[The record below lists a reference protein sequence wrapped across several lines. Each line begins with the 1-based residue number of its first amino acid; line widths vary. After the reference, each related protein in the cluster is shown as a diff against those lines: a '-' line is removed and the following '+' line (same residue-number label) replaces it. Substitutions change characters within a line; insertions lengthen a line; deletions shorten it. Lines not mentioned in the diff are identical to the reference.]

1 MKKIF
6 KRFSIL
12 VLLALVGI
20 QFIPA
25 DVNKQELIATSDIRN
40 VYDVPENVINIL
52 ENSCYDCHSNNTN
65 YPWYSQVQPIRLI
78 MDHHVEEG
86 KEELNFSEF
95 ANYSERRKRN
105 KMRAISEQIEKSKMP
120 LSSYL
125 WLHSNAELSTEE
137 IETLTRFTLSK
148 QTIQSSITVTK
159 PIE

>member
-1 MKKIF
+1 MKKTLKWFFIVGL
-6 KRFSIL
+6 IT
-12 VLLALVGI
+12 LVGI
-20 QFIPA
+20 QFISA
-25 DVNKQELIATSDIRN
+25 DVNKQEVISSSDIRD
-40 VYDVPENVINIL
+40 VYDVPVNVMNIL

-120 LSSYL
+120 LPSYL
-125 WLHSNAELSTEE
+125 WLHSDANLSNEE
-137 IETLTRFTLSK
+137 KNILMEF
-148 QTIQSSITVTK
+148 ISSLK
-159 PIE
+159 N

>member
-1 MKKIF
+1 MKKTLKWFFIVGL
-6 KRFSIL
+6 IT
-12 VLLALVGI
+12 LVGI

-25 DVNKQELIATSDIRN
+25 DVNKQEVITTSDIRH

-120 LSSYL
+120 LPSYL
-125 WLHSNAELSTEE
+125 WLHSDANLSNEE
-137 IETLTRFTLSK
+137 KKILMDF
-148 QTIQSSITVTK
+148 ISSLKKLINIK
-159 PIE
+159 

>member
-6 KRFSIL
+6 KRLSI
-12 VLLALVGI
+12 VVIVALVGI

-25 DVNKQELIATSDIRN
+25 DVNKQEVIATSDIRN
-40 VYDVPENVINIL
+40 VYDVPDNVMNIL

-78 MDHHVEEG
+78 LDHHVEEG

-120 LSSYL
+120 LPSYL
-125 WLHSNAELSTEE
+125 WLHSDA
-137 IETLTRFTLSK
+137 II
-148 QTIQSSITVTK
+148 TISQKDSIVAFINDQK
-159 PIE
+159 N

>member
-1 MKKIF
+1 MKKTLKWFFIVGL
-6 KRFSIL
+6 IT
-12 VLLALVGI
+12 LVGI

-25 DVNKQELIATSDIRN
+25 YVNKQEVISSSDIRH
-40 VYDVPENVINIL
+40 VYDVPDNVMNIL

-120 LSSYL
+120 LPSYL
-125 WLHSNAELSTEE
+125 WLHSDANLSNEE
-137 IETLTRFTLSK
+137 KKILMDF
-148 QTIQSSITVTK
+148 ISSLK
-159 PIE
+159 N

>member
-1 MKKIF
+1 MKKTLKWFFIVGL
-6 KRFSIL
+6 IT
-12 VLLALVGI
+12 LVGI

-25 DVNKQELIATSDIRN
+25 DVNKQEVITTSDIRH

-105 KMRAISEQIEKSKMP
+105 KMRAIS
-120 LSSYL
+120 
-125 WLHSNAELSTEE
+125 
-137 IETLTRFTLSK
+137 
-148 QTIQSSITVTK
+148 
-159 PIE
+159 

>member
-1 MKKIF
+1 MKKTLKWFFIVGL
-6 KRFSIL
+6 IT
-12 VLLALVGI
+12 LVGI

-25 DVNKQELIATSDIRN
+25 DVNKQEVISSSDIRD
-40 VYDVPENVINIL
+40 VYDVPDNVMNIL

-86 KEELNFSEF
+86 KAELNFSEF

-120 LSSYL
+120 LPSYL
-125 WLHSNAELSTEE
+125 WLHSDAIITPSQ
-137 IETLTRFTLSK
+137 K
-148 QTIQSSITVTK
+148 DSIVAFINDQK
-159 PIE
+159 N